1 MRWRVW
7 LKSQGLSVHKPFAL
21 AAAILLLFAVAC
33 IPTIPE
39 SHIRI
44 TDAHCQSE
52 DLRQAFGI
60 EYRHVRIVVAM
71 ILPGNSSGLRDS
83 YGTYWSADLRFGEL
97 QSEIG
102 CRTRIYDSADNARQ
116 ALEDPME
123 VRFEIPGMEPQPPEL
138 IEENPVDLPPIGHE
152 SLAFRTE
159 ADRYNGDSGNISSE
173 SSRDY
178 VATTVMFRR
187 ETVVVAIT
195 VSANCFGF
203 NHQLCDTVP
212 DLLADRETLDGLVS
226 VARILDERILSELE

>member
-1 MRWRVW
+1 MP
-7 LKSQGLSVHKPFAL
+7 VHKPFAL
-21 AAAILLLFAVAC
+21 AAATLLLLAVAC
-33 IPTIPE
+33 IPTIPG

-60 EYRHVRIVVAM
+60 EYRHVRIVAPM

-83 YGTYWSADLRFGEL
+83 YGTYWSADVRFGEL

-102 CRTRIYDSADNARQ
+102 CLTRIYDSADNAHR
-116 ALEDPME
+116 ALEDLME
-123 VRFEIPGMEPQPPEL
+123 VRFKISGIESQPPEL

-152 SLAFRTE
+152 SLAFRID
-159 ADRYNGDSGNISSE
+159 AGRYNGDSGNVSSE

-187 ETVVVAIT
+187 ETVVVTIT

-203 NHQLCDTVP
+203 NRQLCDTVP
-212 DLLADRETLDGLVS
+212 DLLADGETLDGLVG
-226 VARILDERILSELE
+226 VARRIDGRILSELG